1 MSRRWQELFLVDL
14 PLMLHIMKNV
24 RDLAIATLITL
35 LTCSCSRKEGG
46 IIIAGSTSVQPF
58 IEQVAEHYME
68 EHPDITVNVQGGGS
82 TAGIQATTNGTCN
95 IGASS
100 RNLKVHEK
108 GLIIVLIAVDG
119 IAVIVHRDNPVSTL
133 TVEQIQGIFAGGIT
147 QWSELGGKDGPIIPV
162 TREEGSGTRGAFED
176 MIMGEVVI
184 SDACLVQDSNGAV
197 REIIATTPQ
206 GIGYISV
213 GLVDER
219 EKAVSI
225 DGHEPSL
232 VNLISQKYRFTRP
245 FLLLLREEPKG
256 VCKDF
261 IEYTLSDKG
270 QEILRKG
277 GLIPAK
283 DVQDD

>member
-1 MSRRWQELFLVDL
+1 
-14 PLMLHIMKNV
+14 
-24 RDLAIATLITL
+24 
-35 LTCSCSRKEGG
+35 
-46 IIIAGSTSVQPF
+46 
-58 IEQVAEHYME
+58 ME

-82 TAGIQATTNGTCN
+82 TAGIQATANGTCN

-108 GLIIVLIAVDG
+108 GLTVILIAVDG
-119 IAVIVHRDNPVSTL
+119 IAVIVHKDNPVDDL
-133 TVEQIQGIFAGGIT
+133 TVEQIRGIFTGAIT
-147 QWSELGGKDGPIIPV
+147 HWSDLGGNDDPIIPV
-162 TREEGSGTRGAFED
+162 TREEGSGTRGSFED

-197 REIIATTPQ
+197 REIIATTLQ

-219 EKAVSI
+219 EKALSI
-225 DGHEPSL
+225 GGHEPSL
-232 VNLISQKYRFTRP
+232 KNLISQKYRFTRP

-261 IEYTLSDKG
+261 IKYTLSDKG
-270 QEILRKG
+270 QEILRMG
-277 GLIPAK
+277 GLIPAR
-283 DVQDD
+283 DIQDD

>member
-1 MSRRWQELFLVDL
+1 MT
-14 PLMLHIMKNV
+14 LMI
-24 RDLAIATLITL
+24 
-35 LTCSCSRKEGG
+35 CSCSRKAGG

-58 IEQVAEHYME
+58 IEQVAEHYML
-68 EHPDITVNVQGGGS
+68 EHPDVTINVQGGGS
-82 TAGIQATTNGTCN
+82 TAGIQATLNGTCN

-108 GLIIVLIAVDG
+108 GLIVVLIAVDG
-119 IAVIVHRDNPVSTL
+119 IAVIVHSDNPVGDL
-133 TVEQIQGIFAGGIT
+133 TIEQIQGIFAGSIT
-147 QWSELGGKDGPIIPV
+147 QWSELGGQDAPIIPV
-162 TREEGSGTRGAFED
+162 TREEGSGTRGAFEE
-176 MIMGEVVI
+176 MIMGETVI

-213 GLVDER
+213 GLVDDR

-225 DGHEPSL
+225 NGHEPSL

-256 VCKDF
+256 MCKDF
-261 IEYTLSDKG
+261 IEYTLSREG
-270 QEILRKG
+270 QEILKKG
-277 GLIPAK
+277 GLIPVR

>member
-1 MSRRWQELFLVDL
+1 M
-14 PLMLHIMKNV
+14 NV
-24 RDLAIATLITL
+24 RDLATALLISL
-35 LTCSCSRKEGG
+35 LACSCTRKEGG

-68 EHPDITVNVQGGGS
+68 EYPDITINVQGGGS
-82 TAGIQATTNGTCN
+82 TAGIQATLNGTCN

-108 GLIIVLIAVDG
+108 GLNIVLIAVDG
-119 IAVIVHRDNPVSTL
+119 IAVIVHKDNPVNDL
-133 TVEQIQGIFAGGIT
+133 TVEQIKGVFAGNIT
-147 QWSELGGKDGPIIPV
+147 QWSELGGNDDLIIPV

-206 GIGYISV
+206 GIGFISV
-213 GLVDER
+213 GLVDDR

-225 DGHEPSL
+225 NGYEPSL

-256 VCKDF
+256 ICKDF

-277 GLIPAK
+277 GLIPAR

>member
-1 MSRRWQELFLVDL
+1 
-14 PLMLHIMKNV
+14 
-24 RDLAIATLITL
+24 
-35 LTCSCSRKEGG
+35 
-46 IIIAGSTSVQPF
+46 
-58 IEQVAEHYME
+58 ME